1 MAAQRKSG
9 KRMAPRKPRTKSA
22 PLRLGPNDLIITATE
37 ESGATITTTV
47 HVEFAPVALSRTG
60 CGSAP
65 AADLIAVLML
75 GLMAPRRRKR

>member
-1 MAAQRKSG
+1 MRKILL
-9 KRMAPRKPRTKSA
+9 SA
-22 PLRLGPNDLIITATE
+22 ITALALTATVAFAQ
-37 ESGATITTTV
+37 SGATITTTV